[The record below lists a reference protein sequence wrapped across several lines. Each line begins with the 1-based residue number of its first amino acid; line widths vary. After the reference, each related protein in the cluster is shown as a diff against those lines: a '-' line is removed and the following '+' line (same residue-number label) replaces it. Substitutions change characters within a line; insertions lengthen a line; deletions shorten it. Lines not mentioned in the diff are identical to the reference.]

1 MIQVDFTGGLEIYE
15 TIEAGLK
22 DLEIG
27 VLGMSLSPLGEA
39 LLSVAPT
46 PPTPGLT
53 LTPEHSPGRPL
64 WQTLPFAPARCPW
77 DCWSDTSTLS
87 PLIQ

>member
-1 MIQVDFTGGLEIYE
+1 MDFTGGLEIYE

-27 VLGMSLSPLGEA
+27 VLGMSPCPLGGA
-39 LLSVAPT
+39 LLSTA
-46 PPTPGLT
+46 PGLT
-53 LTPEHSPGRPL
+53 PTPEHSPGRPL

-77 DCWSDTSTLS
+77 DCGSETSTLS
-87 PLIQ
+87 PLVQ